1 MHFNPEDFGRAM
13 GEAIAKAVEPL
24 KQRIAD
30 LEKQI
35 TEMPA
40 PKDGSNGKD
49 GDAGRDG
56 KDCDMEAVKALVSDL
71 VKAIPVPMN
80 GKDGTPGKDG
90 APGADGKSISA
101 DDVLPAIKAQADA
114 FLKALPIPKDGRDGI
129 DGKSFAIED
138 ARPIIEE
145 AVKSIREESRH
156 SVEMAV
162 KSIPVP
168 KDGRDG
174 RDGIDGKDGTPGE
187 KGADGAGVSDLL
199 IDRAGELIATMTDG
213 RMKNLGPVIGK
224 DGRDGADGKDGFSL
238 ESFELEYLEETHEI
252 RIKAACADR
261 AKEIRFPAG
270 GIRPAGYWRDGS
282 KAKAGEVYTHDGSA
296 WVAKCDTSARP
307 DPANKTDWV
316 LLARKGRDGET
327 VVKKVSTDPAP
338 PIKLKKDD
346 DESSDK

>member
-1 MHFNPEDFGRAM
+1 MHFNPEYFGRAM

-24 KQRIAD
+24 KLRIAD

-35 TEMPA
+35 AEMPA

-71 VKAIPVPMN
+71 VKAIPAPVN
-80 GKDGTPGKDG
+80 GKDG
-90 APGADGKSISA
+90 APGKDGA
-101 DDVLPAIKAQADA
+101 GVTLDDV
-114 FLKALPIPKDGRDGI
+114 
-129 DGKSFAIED
+129 
-138 ARPIIEE
+138 RPLISE
-145 AVKSIREESRH
+145 AVKSIRDESMQA
-156 SVEMAV
+156 VEFAV
-162 KSIPVP
+162 KSIPAP

-174 RDGIDGKDGTPGE
+174 RDGIDGKNGINGE
-187 KGADGAGVSDLL
+187 KGADGAGVADLL

-238 ESFELEYLEETHEI
+238 ESFDLEYLEETHEI

-261 AKEIRFPAG
+261 VKEIRFPAG

-282 KAKAGEVYTHDGSA
+282 KAKAGEVFTHDGSA
-296 WVAKCDTSARP
+296 WVAKCDTSAKP
-307 DPANKTDWV
+307 DPANKNDWV
-316 LLARKGRDGET
+316 LLARKGRDGES

-346 DESSDK
+346 DESGDK

>member
-24 KQRIAD
+24 KLRIAD

-35 TEMPA
+35 AEMPA
-40 PKDGSNGKD
+40 PKDGSDGKD
-49 GDAGRDG
+49 GDTGRDG

-71 VKAIPVPMN
+71 VKSIPAPVN
-80 GKDGTPGKDG
+80 GKDG
-90 APGADGKSISA
+90 APGKDGASVTLAD
-101 DDVLPAIKAQADA
+101 VMPTLEQAIKSVKEEAIEEGRKLMEA
-114 FLKALPIPKDGRDGI
+114 FKALPIPKDGRDGI
-129 DGKSFAIED
+129 
-138 ARPIIEE
+138 
-145 AVKSIREESRH
+145 
-156 SVEMAV
+156 
-162 KSIPVP
+162 
-168 KDGRDG
+168 
-174 RDGIDGKDGTPGE
+174 DGIDGKDGTPGE

-238 ESFELEYLEETHEI
+238 ESFDLEYIEETHEI
-252 RIKAACADR
+252 RIKAACGDR
-261 AKEIRFPAG
+261 SKEVRFPAG

-282 KAKAGEVYTHDGSA
+282 KAKAGEVFTHDGSA

-316 LLARKGRDGET
+316 LLARKGRDGES

-338 PIKLKKDD
+338 PIKLKKDGEGD
-346 DESSDK
+346 GK

>member
-24 KQRIAD
+24 KLRIAD

-35 TEMPA
+35 AEMPA
-40 PKDGSNGKD
+40 PKDGSDGKD
-49 GDAGRDG
+49 GDTGRDG

-71 VKAIPVPMN
+71 VKSIPAPVN
-80 GKDGTPGKDG
+80 GKDG
-90 APGADGKSISA
+90 APGKDGASVTLAD
-101 DDVLPAIKAQADA
+101 VMPTLEQAIKSVKEEAIEEGRKLMEA
-114 FLKALPIPKDGRDGI
+114 FKALPIPKDGRDGI
-129 DGKSFAIED
+129 
-138 ARPIIEE
+138 
-145 AVKSIREESRH
+145 
-156 SVEMAV
+156 
-162 KSIPVP
+162 
-168 KDGRDG
+168 
-174 RDGIDGKDGTPGE
+174 DGIDGKDGTPGE

-238 ESFELEYLEETHEI
+238 ESFDLEYIEETHEI

-261 AKEIRFPAG
+261 VKEIRFPAG

-282 KAKAGEVYTHDGSA
+282 KAKAGEVFTHDGSA

-307 DPANKTDWV
+307 DPANKTDWI